1 MKKIS
6 ITAKMT
12 DLGEIYK
19 GLKLPKGAPEDI
31 QVEVEM
37 DDIPQ
42 NYEFLCKSSLI
53 KEWKFVEEPEPKEL
67 ALTLSDCHYEK
78 VKKEFEDH
86 DINMKDIRDIIMI
99 SYSLFCVTRMEN
111 RYPQLSD
118 VITYYLVNKDRIK
131 EKVYSEEFI
140 SNTIMALSKTDNPLK
155 DFLGRLVKAEGVLF
169 LEDATFDIYYK
180 ALYGP
185 EK

>member
-6 ITAKMT
+6 ITAKTT

-19 GLKLPKGAPEDI
+19 SLKLSKGTPEVI
-31 QVEVEM
+31 QVEIEM

-42 NYEFLCKSSLI
+42 NYEFLCKSELI
-53 KEWKFVEEPEPKEL
+53 KEWKFVEESEPKEL
-67 ALTLSDCHYEK
+67 DLTLSECHYQK

-86 DINMKDIRDIIMI
+86 NINMKDIRDIIMI
-99 SYSLFCVTRMEN
+99 SYSLFCVARMEN

-118 VITYYLVNKDRIK
+118 VITYYLVNKDKIK

-140 SNTIMALSKTDNPLK
+140 SNTIAALSKTDNPLK
-155 DFLGRLVKAEGVLF
+155 DFLGRLVKAEKVLF
-169 LEDATFDIYYK
+169 LEDATFEIYYK
-180 ALYGP
+180 ALYGS

>member
-6 ITAKMT
+6 ITAKT
-12 DLGEIYK
+12 SDLREIYK
-19 GLKLPKGAPEDI
+19 SLKLSNGAPEDI
-31 QVEVEM
+31 QVEIEM

-42 NYEFLCKSSLI
+42 NYEFLCKSGLI
-53 KEWKFVEEPEPKEL
+53 REWKFVEESKPKKLEI
-67 ALTLSDCHYEK
+67 TLSECHYEK
-78 VKKEFEDH
+78 IKKEFEDH

-99 SYSLFCVTRMEN
+99 SYSLFCATRMKN

-118 VITYYLVNKDRIK
+118 VITYYLINKDRIK

-140 SNTIMALSKTDNPLK
+140 SNTITALSKTDDPLK
-155 DFLGRLVKAEGVLF
+155 DFLERLVKARKVLF
-169 LEDATFDIYYK
+169 LEDATFEIYYK
-180 ALYGP
+180 ALYGS

>member
-1 MKKIS
+1 
-6 ITAKMT
+6 
-12 DLGEIYK
+12 
-19 GLKLPKGAPEDI
+19 
-31 QVEVEM
+31 
-37 DDIPQ
+37 
-42 NYEFLCKSSLI
+42 
-53 KEWKFVEEPEPKEL
+53 
-67 ALTLSDCHYEK
+67 
-78 VKKEFEDH
+78 
-86 DINMKDIRDIIMI
+86 
-99 SYSLFCVTRMEN
+99 MEN